1 MKGASM
7 TGQRLNITVDGKE
20 IEVPSGALL
29 LHVLEDLG
37 VKVPTLCH
45 DERLTPYGGCRI
57 CVVARSDGRGG
68 LVPACS
74 TPVQR
79 GMVIE
84 TDTPEIVES
93 RRRQL
98 QLLVLNHRMEC
109 PVCERRGD
117 CRLQDLIYQYGSPE
131 DPLPFER
138 VKAPRDTE
146 SRVIVR
152 DPEKCIIC
160 GKCVRICD
168 EIQGVAAIGIVNR
181 GLQARVATLLERPLD
196 CEFCGQ
202 CVNACPVGA
211 LVARPYVSDVPAWQR
226 EASTTTCSYCSCG
239 CQITVETHE
248 GTVQRVTSAEKSRPN
263 SGKLCAKGWLGW
275 DVLDNPERV
284 ESPLLRRDG
293 RLVQVSWNEALDAV
307 ANSVR
312 ETREAGRAIVGLG
325 SSRLTTEDAY
335 LMQRFVRSVAGS
347 PHVNT
352 GPVGG
357 VGALVEGMGP
367 VTGSPRSNATLDEM
381 ADADLVVVLR
391 GDPARTQPL
400 IKTEL
405 VQGVRQRG
413 QKLILAHALSGGL
426 ERHAAMYL
434 PLEPGTEDVLLHGVA
449 AELLSRN
456 PAAVDP
462 LRELPG
468 FSEWFS
474 STADYT
480 PDLVA
485 SHTGIPA
492 AQCLEMASMLAEARK
507 VVAVVVTGLGIPGDE
522 GSVTRATAWL
532 MSLLGG
538 EEASPAVLVL
548 GEKANVQGVI
558 DVGLHPG
565 LLPGHR
571 GAGDEQARQEL
582 EKLWGAR
589 VPPGPG
595 WSTHESFSHAAR
607 GEVGLLHIVGQDP
620 VGGWPQCFHAPQAI
634 EGAAFVVLQDAFL
647 TPTAR
652 LADVVL
658 PVRILGD
665 REGTLVGADGV
676 RRVLNRVRTP
686 PLPLP
691 QDGQVF
697 VELARRLGVDLP
709 EGERVERELEQLVSW
724 PPGKNSVRRFEA
736 VSPPVRSPVPS
747 GMLLDVSPQLF
758 HSGLVTSR
766 SRSLQELAPTV
777 AARLGPADAREL
789 GVENGETIRVVADGR
804 ELLLRARL
812 DRTVRAGTL
821 VVPWRSGAGE
831 GTAPLIDDLV
841 TPVTV
846 DVRRS
851 K

>member
-1 MKGASM
+1 MAREQL
-7 TGQRLNITVDGKE
+7 TITVNGKE
-20 IEVPSGALL
+20 AQAPAGALL
-29 LHVLEDLG
+29 LHVLRDLG
-37 VKVPTLCH
+37 VVVPTLCH
-45 DERLTPYGGCRI
+45 DERLTPYGGCRL
-57 CVVARSDGRGG
+57 CVVARRDGRGG
-68 LVPACS
+68 LVAACS
-74 TPVQR
+74 ATVQR
-79 GMVIE
+79 GMEIE
-84 TDTPEIVES
+84 TDTPEVIES

-117 CRLQDLIYQYGSPE
+117 CRFQDLIYEYGSPE

-138 VKAPRDTE
+138 VEAPRDLK

-168 EIQGVAAIGIVNR
+168 EIQGVAAIEIVNR
-181 GLQARVATLLERPLD
+181 GLEARVSTLLERPLD

-211 LVARPYVSDVPAWQR
+211 LVARPYTSDIPVWQR
-226 EASTTTCSYCSCG
+226 TASTTTCSYCSCG

-248 GTVQRVTSAEKSRPN
+248 GTPLRVTSDATSRPN
-263 SGKLCAKGWLGW
+263 RGKLCAKGWLGW
-275 DVLDNPERV
+275 DMLENAERL
-284 ESPLLRRDG
+284 ETPLLRRDG
-293 RLVQVSWNEALDAV
+293 HLVAVGWNEALDA
-307 ANSVR
+307 AA
-312 ETREAGRAIVGLG
+312 TAMREANRPFVGMA
-325 SSRLTTEDAY
+325 SSRLTSEDAY

-347 PHVNT
+347 PHVDL

-357 VGALVEGMGP
+357 VAALVEGMAP
-367 VTGSPRSNATLDEM
+367 VTGSPCSSATLEEM
-381 ADADLVVVLR
+381 AQADLVLVLR
-391 GDPARTQPL
+391 GDPTRTHPL
-400 IKTEL
+400 VKTEL
-405 VQGVRQRG
+405 MQGIRQRG

-426 ERHAAMYL
+426 ERHATMFL
-434 PLEPGTEDVLLHGVA
+434 PLEPGSEDVLVHGIA
-449 AELLSRN
+449 AELLSRH
-456 PAAVDP
+456 AAAGDP

-468 FSEWFS
+468 FSEWQS
-474 STADYT
+474 SVADYT
-480 PDLVA
+480 PEIVA
-485 SHTGIPA
+485 SHTGVRAEQIT
-492 AQCLEMASMLAEARK
+492 EMAAMLAEARK

-538 EEASPAVLVL
+538 DEASPSVLVL

-565 LLPGHR
+565 LLPGHEA
-571 GAGDEQARQEL
+571 AGDEQGRRKVEA
-582 EKLWGAR
+582 LWGAE

-595 WSTHESFSHAAR
+595 WSTKESFSRAAR
-607 GEVGLLHIVGQDP
+607 GEVGVLHIVGQDP
-620 VGGWPQCFHAPQAI
+620 VAAWPQYFQAQKAI
-634 EGAAFVVLQDAFL
+634 EGAGFVVVQDAFL

-676 RRVLNRVRTP
+676 RRSLNRVRKP

-691 QDGQVF
+691 QDGQVIG
-697 VELARRLGVDLP
+697 ELARRLGKDLP
-709 EGERVERELEQLVSW
+709 IGEQVDREMESLVRRPHGRV
-724 PPGKNSVRRFEA
+724 SVRRFEA
-736 VSPPVRSPVPS
+736 VSPPVQPRARS

-758 HSGLVTSR
+758 HSGSVTRR
-766 SRSLQELAPTV
+766 SRSLRELAPTV
-777 AARLGPADAREL
+777 AARLGPSDAREL

-812 DRTVRAGTL
+812 DRTVRRGTM
-821 VVPWRSGAGE
+821 VVPWQSGAGD
-831 GTAPLIDDLV
+831 GTAPLITEIG
-841 TPVTV
+841 TPVMV
-846 DVRRS
+846 SVR
-851 K
+851 KPK

>member
-1 MKGASM
+1 MAS
-7 TGQRLNITVDGKE
+7 QRLTITVNGRE
-20 IEVPSGALL
+20 TEVPAGALL
-29 LHVLEDLG
+29 LHALEDIG
-37 VKVPTLCH
+37 IQVPTLCH

-57 CVVARSDGRGG
+57 CVVARRDGRGG

-84 TDTPEIVES
+84 TDTPEIIES
-93 RRRQL
+93 RRKQL

-109 PVCERRGD
+109 PVCERKGD
-117 CRLQDLIYQYGSPE
+117 CRFQDLIYEYGSPE

-138 VKAPRDTE
+138 LVVPRDTK

-202 CVNACPVGA
+202 CVNACPVAA
-211 LVARPYVSDVPAWQR
+211 LVARPYTSDVPVWQR
-226 EASTTTCSYCSCG
+226 TASTTTCSYCSCG

-248 GTVQRVTSAEKSRPN
+248 GTPQRVTSAVDARPN
-263 SGKLCAKGWLGW
+263 RGKLCAKGWLGW
-275 DVLDNPERV
+275 DVLDNPDRLET
-284 ESPLLRRDG
+284 PLLRRDG
-293 RLVQVSWNEALDAV
+293 RLVPVSWNEALDA
-307 ANSVR
+307 AASAIREAR
-312 ETREAGRAIVGLG
+312 ETQRPIVGLG

-335 LMQRFVRSVAGS
+335 LMQRYVRSVAGS
-347 PHVNT
+347 PHINP
-352 GPVGG
+352 GLVGG
-357 VGALVEGMGP
+357 VTALVEGMGT
-367 VTGSPRSNATLDEM
+367 VTGVPRSNATLEEM

-391 GDPARTQPL
+391 GDPTRTHPL
-400 IKTEL
+400 VKTEL

-426 ERHAAMYL
+426 ERHAAIFL
-434 PLEPGTEDVLLHGVA
+434 PLEPGTEDVLAHGVA

-456 PAAVDP
+456 PAAADP
-462 LRELPG
+462 LRDLPG
-468 FSEWFS
+468 FSEWRS
-474 STADYT
+474 SIEDYT
-480 PDLVA
+480 PEMVA
-485 SHTGIPA
+485 SHTGVPA
-492 AQCLEMASMLAEARK
+492 AQIVEMASMLAGNRK
-507 VVAVVVTGLGIPGDE
+507 AVAVVVTGLGIPGDE
-522 GSVTRATAWL
+522 GSITRAAAWL
-532 MSLLGG
+532 MSLLDG
-538 EEASPAVLVL
+538 EPATPAVLVL

-558 DVGLHPG
+558 DVGLHRG

-571 GAGDEQARQEL
+571 AAGDEQARREL
-582 EKLWGAR
+582 EQMWGGP

-595 WSTHESFSHAAR
+595 WSTMESFSRAAR
-607 GEVGLLHIVGQDP
+607 GEVGILHIVGQDP
-620 VGGWPQCFHAPQAI
+620 VAAWPQCFQAHQAL
-634 EGAAFVVLQDAFL
+634 EGATYVVVQDAFL

-665 REGTLVGADGV
+665 REGSLVGADGV
-676 RRVLNRVRTP
+676 SRTLSRVRTP

-697 VELARRLGVDLP
+697 VELARRLGQDLP
-709 EGERVERELEQLVSW
+709 SAERVGQELEQLVSW
-724 PPGKNSVRRFEA
+724 PPPKASVRRFEA
-736 VSPPVRSPVPS
+736 VSPPVRARVPS

-758 HSGLVTSR
+758 HSGWVTSR

-804 ELLLRARL
+804 ELLLRVRL
-812 DRTVRAGTL
+812 DRTVRPGTL
-821 VVPWRSGAGE
+821 VVPWQSGAAE
-831 GTAPLIDDLV
+831 GKAPLITHLG

-846 DVRRS
+846 SVRRS